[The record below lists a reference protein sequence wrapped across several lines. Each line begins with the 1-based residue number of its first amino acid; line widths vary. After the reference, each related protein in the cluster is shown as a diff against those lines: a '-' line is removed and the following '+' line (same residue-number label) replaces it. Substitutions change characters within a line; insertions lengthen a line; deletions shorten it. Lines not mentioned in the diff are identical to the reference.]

1 MEAYLRVDNASVIAA
16 GLTSAAQ
23 NSINTY
29 GVREA
34 KVENKQ
40 IVALG
45 SGAYAWAASW
55 FNQFAVLLGRT
66 KVTLDDE
73 QVETPNPGNA
83 TLIRV
88 SGSSNDIADQY
99 ATKTTYKWTGKLGVD
114 IELTTQRP
122 TIEKMIL
129 SAALA
134 SGGGGSASAT
144 GIVAGQSSSSQA
156 GGNGGGSG
164 GIRLQTDSFT
174 SSFAGPFTLTQTPS
188 GTFLIVFTDAGIED
202 DSNYTVSGSTLTW
215 ASGYDSTQIGKRV
228 KVVYSY

>member
-99 ATKTTYKWTGKLGVD
+99 AANLGWT
-114 IELTTQRP
+114 
-122 TIEKMIL
+122 L
-129 SAALA
+129 S
-134 SGGGGSASAT
+134 
-144 GIVAGQSSSSQA
+144 
-156 GGNGGGSG
+156 
-164 GIRLQTDSFT
+164 
-174 SSFAGPFTLTQTPS
+174 
-188 GTFLIVFTDAGIED
+188 
-202 DSNYTVSGSTLTW
+202 
-215 ASGYDSTQIGKRV
+215 
-228 KVVYSY
+228 